1 MKIHWIELNNIH
13 EMYTWIPPDTC
24 IIINPFDISVLRK
37 HGYIGESAE
46 MVTTEEEVI
55 VFNDFYDIQY
65 IQWDK
70 FAEYAKKRGDCEF
83 YIVKYPRREKFQI
96 LPFKEI
102 HRDGSVII
110 KWKKKTNKRI
120 KV

>member
-1 MKIHWIELNNIH
+1 MHR
-13 EMYTWIPPDTC
+13 WIPPDAC
-24 IIINPFDISVLRK
+24 IVNPFDISVLRK
-37 HGYIGESAE
+37 HGYIGESVE
-46 MVTTEEEVI
+46 VVKTEEEEI
-55 VFNDFYDIQY
+55 IFNDFYDIQY

-70 FAEYAKKRGDCEF
+70 FADYVTKRGDCKF
-83 YIVKYPRREKFQI
+83 YIVKYPKREKFQI

-110 KWKKKTNKRI
+110 KGKKNANKKI